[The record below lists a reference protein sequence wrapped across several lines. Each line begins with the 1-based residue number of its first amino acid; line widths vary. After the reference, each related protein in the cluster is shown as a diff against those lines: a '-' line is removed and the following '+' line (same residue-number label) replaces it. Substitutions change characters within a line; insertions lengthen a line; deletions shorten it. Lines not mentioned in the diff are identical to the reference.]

1 MYDKVSN
8 KYNEIERLL
17 PGVRFSSVTKTA
29 TETIENGKRPFI
41 QANDLF
47 QYDPHKYKRHAFDFF
62 CCCSEPVQQK
72 PYLSVLNTVF
82 FSLHFYFALKIY

>member
-17 PGVRFSSVTKTA
+17 PGVRFSSVKKTA

-47 QYDPHKYKRHAFDFF
+47 
-62 CCCSEPVQQK
+62 
-72 PYLSVLNTVF
+72 
-82 FSLHFYFALKIY
+82 